1 MATRIT
7 ELMSVKLVN
16 LIRRNYKLLAT
27 GVSTVEKLLE
37 IRKFLSGLLTE
48 ITEISLESLHSD
60 R

>member
-1 MATRIT
+1 
-7 ELMSVKLVN
+7 MSVKLVN